1 MIGAFIG
8 IPLFILGIKIP
19 DMLMTVL
26 EGCVDLS
33 TPICMFVLGI
43 RLSTV
48 KLYKVFSN
56 ISAYL
61 AIAAKQLIMPI
72 LAIGITLI
80 LPLDPV
86 LETGFVVISS
96 CPVASVVLNLSELI
110 GEGQKD
116 AADCV
121 LLGTILSIVTIPIIS
136 LFM

>member
-1 MIGAFIG
+1 
-8 IPLFILGIKIP
+8 
-19 DMLMTVL
+19 
-26 EGCVDLS
+26 
-33 TPICMFVLGI
+33 MFVLGI

-48 KLYKVFSN
+48 KFYKIFTNV
-56 ISAYL
+56 SAYV
-61 AIAAKQLIMPI
+61 AIFAKQIIMPL
-72 LAIGITLI
+72 LAVAITAL

-86 LETGFVVISS
+86 LEIGFITISS

-121 LLGTILSIVTIPIIS
+121 LLGTILSVVTIPIIS